1 MVEAAQSAETL
12 ATSWESLGSDAE
24 TATGAITT
32 LDDAAVSA
40 DTDLA
45 GAGDA
50 SSELGDSLAALAD
63 AASSSDDALASV
75 DDSATAAAASIADVD
90 DAVQSAD
97 ADASQLGSDLGDT
110 AAAAD
115 TVATSAADLADS
127 LAGADSATEELASDT
142 ADLNDAVEESG
153 QSAEEASSEFGDMA
167 EQMVSLAEGIA
178 GFEVLK
184 DLGSDA
190 ITAAGSIQQATVSLQ
205 ALGMSGEQ
213 ASETIENLEQLAVND
228 ALQMPD
234 LLLAQQRMT
243 ALGVPLGQISTLITD
258 AAGAANTMNVSF
270 SRVVQQID
278 NMVASGTVSVSTLT
292 RMGISAQ
299 SFVGA
304 INQVAGEGTA
314 DVNDLTTAFAGLSKT
329 QSIQVVEL
337 AMQNLGASV
346 AAQAATIPGQIQI
359 IKTSFDLLL
368 EDVGKNI
375 APATGA
381 VVGELQTMLSGF
393 LALPAPIKEV
403 TEDAI
408 ALTVAIVALAAAAG
422 AASVAIESSFG
433 AATIGAITGVGAAV
447 SGFFTEI
454 VGVVTGLEGAAA
466 AMASV
471 TIAAGALAVG
481 IGAIIGWKLGP
492 AVSDWVMSLL
502 GFGTAA
508 EAAAANAKEASG
520 GVEQL
525 TTTAT
530 GGTGATSAYAAALQT
545 LGVSLADVP
554 QKTKDAVTAVQSW
567 AQTAAAAAQ
576 QATNVGNANKNAAQT
591 FSATAQLY
599 AAGLAGLTQYTTA
612 LDAYDKAQMAAN
624 NGLESA
630 GTAALLAVN
639 AYQNL
644 VVTASNADTTFT
656 AVAQAYSAG
665 QATLSQ
671 YTSALTAM
679 NKAQMDANNGIEQAG
694 TAALIA
700 VNDYANLAAKATNA
714 QTTLDAVSAAASSG
728 AISWTQY
735 DTALKQLVTD
745 EEAANNGFLS
755 LATSLAVI
763 QEAFQNLAVTET
775 NAETNL
781 QAATEA
787 MASGSASLSQY
798 TAALQAAY
806 KAQMDLNNG
815 VASFPLQE
823 QMAENAWQN
832 AAAAATN
839 AAVKAQAYYA
849 ALQAGYPVL
858 QQTITAVQDAGAAME
873 KAAGG
878 VVTWQSAL
886 LSLQSQQSQL
896 ELNLQNANTT
906 LGQAEQMYANG
917 TITLGT
923 YQKAVQAAAQ
933 AQAALTGATKT
944 QTSSTNTQTQS
955 LGALTSATTSYNN
968 ALKGTT
974 DAMVPATQAMSTF
987 ATSLQVINGQF
998 VNLGGQAQTAD
1009 TALSDMATNTGYV
1022 NGQMVTLGSAVLATN
1037 TDMGHLG
1044 TSLQQI
1050 NGQLVTMGTDATA
1063 AAKGLTSVGTA
1074 ASNLGSAVGSADASL
1089 ATGTRQLGTYT
1100 DAVDAAGKSIN
1111 SLSESLDAAMGATP
1125 GNLSMSLSAGQ
1136 TFNEPTGLVSG
1147 IGDTDLIQDPTWLNT
1162 YGGPNATANVNPLP
1176 NTPSIYDSTSAI
1188 TEVTKGAQSATS
1200 AVAALSTAATSA
1212 ATALGT
1218 VATTTES
1225 VTQAQQ
1231 TLNTD
1236 YQTYITTGQGLAQVL
1251 TDFQTLQEANNEAMG
1266 GTTTALNDL
1275 ATGAT
1280 DATTAL
1286 SGSGGVSDAL
1296 QGVAQGATIVTQS
1309 FNGAAGAITGDIVPS
1324 LNALNDGFTPL
1335 TTSLEGLSTAQV
1347 NATNYV
1353 DTFYQAVNT
1362 ATPPMIAVGNQLGT
1376 LSQSLQGLLPVIG
1389 EVTKSLNQVNVNQP
1403 TGGLAAGQFVDLT
1416 SQGISMS
1423 GGNLPEIG
1431 TPNSNLSNY
1440 DWGYG
1445 FGNGQ
1450 LPAPGGGFGGGAT
1463 GADMLSS
1470 TSTVPA
1476 SSSITLQVNAGTI
1489 VGQGGMQQL
1498 TNMIGQSLVSK
1509 LASLGIRLNRQ

>member
-12 ATSWESLGSDAE
+12 ATSWQSLGSDAE

-75 DDSATAAAASIADVD
+75 DDSATAAAASITDVD

-142 ADLNDAVEESG
+142 VDLNDAVEESG

-292 RMGISAQ
+292 RMGVSAQ
-299 SFVGA
+299 SFVAA

-329 QSIQVVEL
+329 QAIQVVEL

-381 VVGELQTMLSGF
+381 VVNELQTMLSGF

-403 TEDAI
+403 TEDAV

-433 AATIGAITGVGAAV
+433 AATIGAITGVGTAV

-471 TIAAGALAVG
+471 TLAAGALAVG

-508 EAAAANAKEASG
+508 EAAAANAKDASTG
-520 GVEQL
+520 TEQL
-525 TTTAT
+525 TSSTT

-554 QKTKDAVTAVQSW
+554 QKTKDAVTATQSW
-567 AQTAAAAAQ
+567 AQSATAAAQAA
-576 QATNVGNANKNAAQT
+576 ANVGAANQNAAQT

-599 AAGLAGLTQYTTA
+599 AAGQAGLTQYTTA

-624 NGLESA
+624 NGLEAA
-630 GTAALLAVN
+630 GTAALMAVN

-644 VVTASNADTTFT
+644 VVTASNTATTFT
-656 AVAQAYSAG
+656 AVAAAYSAG

-671 YTSALTAM
+671 YTTALTAM

-714 QTTLDAVSAAASSG
+714 QTTLDAISTAAASG

-755 LATSLAVI
+755 LATSQAVI
-763 QEAFQNLAVTET
+763 QEAFQNLAVSET

-806 KAQMDLNNG
+806 KAQLDLNNG

-858 QQTITAVQDAGAAME
+858 EQTIQAVGDAGAAME

-974 DAMVPATQAMSTF
+974 DAMVPATQPMSTF

-1009 TALSDMATNTGYV
+1009 TALSTMATNTSYV
-1022 NGQMVTLGSAVLATN
+1022 NGQMVTLGSAVLNTTN
-1037 TDMGHLG
+1037 NTNQLG
-1044 TSLQQI
+1044 TSVQYI
-1050 NGQLVTMGTDATA
+1050 NGQLVQTATNSQAAASGLQSVGAAAQKAGDAVQSLGQELDAT
-1063 AAKGLTSVGTA
+1063 
-1074 ASNLGSAVGSADASL
+1074 
-1089 ATGTRQLGTYT
+1089 
-1100 DAVDAAGKSIN
+1100 
-1111 SLSESLDAAMGATP
+1111 MGATP
-1125 GNLSMSLSAGQ
+1125 GNLSMSLSANQ
-1136 TFNEPTGLVSG
+1136 LYDEPTGYVSG
-1147 IGDTDLIQDPTWLNT
+1147 IGDTDLIQDPTFLNT
-1162 YGGPNATANVNPLP
+1162 YGGPNATANVNPNA

-1236 YQTYITTGQGLAQVL
+1236 YQTYIQTGQGLAQVL
-1251 TDFQTLQEANNEAMG
+1251 SDFQTLQEANNEAVG
-1266 GTTTALNDL
+1266 SSTTALNDL

-1324 LNALNDGFTPL
+1324 LNALNSGFTPL
-1335 TTSLEGLSTAQV
+1335 TTSLEGLSTAAI
-1347 NATNYV
+1347 NSTNYV
-1353 DTFYQAVNT
+1353 DTFYQAVNN

-1389 EVTKSLNQVNVNQP
+1389 EVTKSLNQVNTVGEPQVAPNP
-1403 TGGLAAGQFVDLT
+1403 GTITWLNGAPPPDMT
-1416 SQGISMS
+1416 
-1423 GGNLPEIG
+1423 GGNLADIG
-1431 TPNSNLSNY
+1431 TFNSLLTNATNLNPY
-1440 DWGYG
+1440 EYG
-1445 FGNGQ
+1445 GPTGPITFGNSGGVGI
-1450 LPAPGGGFGGGAT
+1450 GGGSSLLGPTIGS
-1463 GADMLSS
+1463 GADMGA
-1470 TSTVPA
+1470 TASTVPA